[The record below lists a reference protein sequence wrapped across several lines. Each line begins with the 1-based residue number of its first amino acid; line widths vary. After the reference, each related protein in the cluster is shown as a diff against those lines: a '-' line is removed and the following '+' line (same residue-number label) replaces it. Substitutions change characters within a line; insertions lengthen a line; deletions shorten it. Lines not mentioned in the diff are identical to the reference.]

1 MDRGSPEPGGVGGG
15 VACQHLGKRVWLR
28 LYVCVCECASVCVSV
43 CVCHTDTIL
52 STLAERGDTN
62 GGGKKRRS
70 HSCTL
75 RLMDRSISNYNR
87 GVSSLLTAT
96 GLYVL

>member
-1 MDRGSPEPGGVGGG
+1 MTRLGVALPLSPCRAEDCLDLSAEKDGWTVAAQSLGGAGGG
-15 VACQHLGKRVWLR
+15 VACQHLGKCVWLR

-62 GGGKKRRS
+62 GGGKRDVRT
-70 HSCTL
+70 HAL
-75 RLMDRSISNYNR
+75 
-87 GVSSLLTAT
+87 
-96 GLYVL
+96 